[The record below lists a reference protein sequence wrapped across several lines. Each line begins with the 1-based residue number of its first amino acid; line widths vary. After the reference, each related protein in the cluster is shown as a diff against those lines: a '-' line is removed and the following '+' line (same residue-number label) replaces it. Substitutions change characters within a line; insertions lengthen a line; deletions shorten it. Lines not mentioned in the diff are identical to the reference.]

1 MKPVSNAYSPRQSV
15 PAALRTLCLVAGLAL
30 VPAFGASAHD
40 ASDDARHATDTLRAA
55 APHPVS
61 PGSAIQAEGILTI
74 IHGDDFD
81 QGKGS
86 HSLVVHDDNGRDMPV
101 RFKGPP
107 PALGARVSVTGILA
121 TDGGMDSAETMSA
134 TDTEPAMV
142 AAAVTSQNAIFIL
155 VKFLD
160 SGSDP
165 FTQAA
170 VQAVAVT
177 NTNSVSN
184 YFSEVSFGKQ
194 LLNITVTPWLTA
206 SMNTSTSCDYSA
218 IASAANSAATKAGYN
233 LGNYT
238 NKYYVMPRNS
248 SCGWAGLAYLG
259 SPYLAWSNGYNSL
272 QVYTH
277 ELGHNFRL
285 DHAATVNCG
294 TQVIGTGC
302 SVAEYGDP
310 FDTMG
315 NKAAMHYNSMQKA
328 LLGWLPSSSVITHP
342 GGTATYSLSPIETGG
357 ALTYAVKIAAA
368 SNRTYWIEYR
378 QPLGFDGGI
387 ASYPNNGVQ
396 IRVAAPFQNSS
407 GYDDT
412 QLLDM
417 TPGSS
422 GGFGDAALLAGRSYT
437 DSTYGITI
445 SVPTVSATLATV
457 QVSSASLAATSTAL
471 STSIN
476 PAASGTSVTF
486 TAAVTGKSPTGTV
499 NFTVNGGA
507 LCSATL
513 SSGVAHCT
521 SSSLPVGT
529 DTVVAKYSGDTA
541 NTTSTSPALSQSV
554 ISVPDATA
562 PTVTITSPTSG
573 ATLLKGMT
581 TIGVN
586 ATDNVGI
593 GLITLSVDGV
603 VVATTNKAPLSYK
616 WNTNKIASGTH
627 TINATAKDTSGNQA
641 STSIQVKR

>member
-1 MKPVSNAYSPRQSV
+1 MKPVSHPKLRRHV
-15 PAALRTLCLVAGLAL
+15 RFAALRPLFFLAAIAL
-30 VPAFGASAHD
+30 APTFSALAHD
-40 ASDDARHATDTLRAA
+40 ANDADRHAPDTLRST
-55 APHPVS
+55 APHPIS
-61 PGSAIQAEGILTI
+61 PGSPIQVEGILAI
-74 IHGDDFD
+74 VHGDDFD

-86 HSLVVHDDNGRDMPV
+86 HALVVHDANGRDTAV

-107 PALGARVSVTGILA
+107 PALGARVSVSGVMAI
-121 TDGGMDSAETMSA
+121 DGAIDSAETLSA
-134 TDTEPAMV
+134 AETAPDLLASSV
-142 AAAVTSQNAIFIL
+142 ASQNAIFIL

-160 SGSDP
+160 SGADP

-177 NTNSVSN
+177 NTNSVAN
-184 YFSEVSFGKQ
+184 YFAEVSFGKQ

-206 SMNTSTSCDYSA
+206 AMNTSTNCDYSA
-218 IASAANSAATKAGYN
+218 IASAANAAATKAGYN
-233 LGNYT
+233 VSNYT

-248 SCGWAGLAYLG
+248 SCGWMGLAYLG
-259 SPYLAWSNGYNSL
+259 SPYLAFSNGYNSL

-302 SVAEYGDP
+302 SVSEYGDP

-328 LLGWLPSSSVITHP
+328 LLGWVPSSSVITHP

-357 ALTYAVKIAAA
+357 GLTYAVKIAAA

-387 ASYPNNGVQ
+387 ANYPNNGVQ

-445 SVPTVSATLATV
+445 SVPSVSATLANV
-457 QVSSASLAATSTAL
+457 QVSSAALATTSTAL

-476 PAASGTSVTF
+476 PAAAGAGVTF
-486 TAAVTGKSPTGTV
+486 TATVSGKSPTGTV
-499 NFTVNGGA
+499 NFTANGSA
-507 LCSATL
+507 LCNVSL
-513 SSGVAHCT
+513 SSGVAKCT

-529 DTVVAKYSGDTA
+529 DNIVAKYSGDTA
-541 NTTSTSPALSQSV
+541 NSTSTSPVLAQSV
-554 ISVPDATA
+554 ISVPDVTA
-562 PTVTITSPTSG
+562 PAVTITSPTSG
-573 ATLLKGMT
+573 ATLRGMT
-581 TIGVN
+581 TISVK
-586 ATDNVGI
+586 ATDNVSVGS
-593 GLITLSVDGV
+593 ITLSVDGV
-603 VVATTNKAPLSYK
+603 AVATTNTSPLSYK

-627 TINATAKDTSGNQA
+627 TISATARDISGNQA
-641 STSIQVKR
+641 ATSIQVKR